1 VINGLSLG
9 AADCYNFELSWEL
22 LWPWAAEVSAVQK
35 HLAEGRLLAL
45 RVAKWQALVG
55 ITAMLLTWALLGHAA
70 GFGLIA
76 GVLSILLGSLAMA
89 QLSLGGGIQ
98 SAVRVYSRFW
108 LGLCLKWLIVGLVL
122 FLSFRM
128 KALAPLAIAAGVILA
143 LVVFPLV
150 AMSGG
155 KVKREH

>member
-1 VINGLSLG
+1 M
-9 AADCYNFELSWEL
+9 
-22 LWPWAAEVSAVQK
+22 QK
-35 HLAEGRLLAL
+35 HLAEGQRLAL
-45 RVAKWQALVG
+45 LIAKWQALTG
-55 ITAMLLTWALLGHAA
+55 IAAMLIVWVLIGRAA
-70 GFGLIA
+70 GLGLMA

-89 QLSLGGGIQ
+89 QHSLGGGIQ
-98 SAVRVYSRFW
+98 PAGRVYSRLW
-108 LGLCLKWLIVGLVL
+108 LGLCLKWLIVGLIL

-128 KALAPLAIAAGVILA
+128 KALAPLAIAIGVVLA

>member
-1 VINGLSLG
+1 M
-9 AADCYNFELSWEL
+9 
-22 LWPWAAEVSAVQK
+22 QK

-45 RVAKWQALVG
+45 RVAKWQVLIGVA
-55 ITAMLLTWALLGHAA
+55 AMLVAWGLFSRSAGLG
-70 GFGLIA
+70 LMA

-98 SAVRVYSRFW
+98 SANQVYIRLW

-122 FLSFRM
+122 ILSFRL
-128 KALAPLAIAAGVILA
+128 KALAPLAIAIGVVLA

-150 AMSGG
+150 AMFGS

>member
-1 VINGLSLG
+1 M
-9 AADCYNFELSWEL
+9 
-22 LWPWAAEVSAVQK
+22 QK

-45 RVAKWQALVG
+45 RVATWQ
-55 ITAMLLTWALLGHAA
+55 LLTGFAAMMGAWVLHGQAA
-70 GFGLIA
+70 GLGLMA
-76 GVLSILLGSLAMA
+76 GVLSILLGNLAMA

-98 SAVRVYSRFW
+98 SAGRVYLRLW

-122 FLSFRM
+122 FLSYRL
-128 KALAPLAIAAGVILA
+128 KALAPLAIAIGVVLA

>member
-1 VINGLSLG
+1 M
-9 AADCYNFELSWEL
+9 
-22 LWPWAAEVSAVQK
+22 QK
-35 HLAEGRLLAL
+35 HLAEGQKLAL
-45 RVAKWQALVG
+45 QVAKWQVLAGVA
-55 ITAMLLTWALLGHAA
+55 AMLLTWALFGRAA
-70 GFGLIA
+70 GLGLMA

-98 SAVRVYSRFW
+98 PAGRVYVRLW

-122 FLSFRM
+122 FLSYRL
-128 KALAPLAIAAGVILA
+128 KALAPLAIAIGVVLA

>member
-1 VINGLSLG
+1 M
-9 AADCYNFELSWEL
+9 
-22 LWPWAAEVSAVQK
+22 QK
-35 HLAEGRLLAL
+35 HLAEGQKLAL
-45 RVAKWQALVG
+45 QVAKWQALSGVTVMLIAWAFVG
-55 ITAMLLTWALLGHAA
+55 QAA
-70 GFGLIA
+70 GLGLMA

-98 SAVRVYSRFW
+98 PAGRVYSRFW

-128 KALAPLAIAAGVILA
+128 KALAPLAIASGVILA
-143 LVVFPLV
+143 LLVFPLV

>member
-1 VINGLSLG
+1 M
-9 AADCYNFELSWEL
+9 
-22 LWPWAAEVSAVQK
+22 QK
-35 HLAEGRLLAL
+35 HLAESQKLAL
-45 RVAKWQALVG
+45 QVAKWQALSGV
-55 ITAMLLTWALLGHAA
+55 TAMLIVWAFVGQAA
-70 GFGLIA
+70 GLGLMA

-98 SAVRVYSRFW
+98 PAGRVYARFW

>member
-1 VINGLSLG
+1 M
-9 AADCYNFELSWEL
+9 
-22 LWPWAAEVSAVQK
+22 QK
-35 HLAEGRLLAL
+35 HLAEGRKLAL
-45 RVAKWQALVG
+45 QVAKWQFVSGMAAMLITWVLVG
-55 ITAMLLTWALLGHAA
+55 QAA
-70 GFGLIA
+70 GLGLMA

-98 SAVRVYSRFW
+98 PAGRVYSRFW

-128 KALAPLAIAAGVILA
+128 KALAPLAIASGVILA
-143 LVVFPLV
+143 LLVFPLV

>member
-1 VINGLSLG
+1 M
-9 AADCYNFELSWEL
+9 
-22 LWPWAAEVSAVQK
+22 QK
-35 HLAEGRLLAL
+35 HLAEGRSLAL
-45 RVAKWQALVG
+45 RVAKWQVLSGV
-55 ITAMLLTWALLGHAA
+55 TAMLLAWGLYGQAA
-70 GFGLIA
+70 GLGLVA
-76 GVLSILLGSLAMA
+76 GVLSILLGNLAMA

-98 SAVRVYSRFW
+98 SAGRVYSRLW

-128 KALAPLAIAAGVILA
+128 KALAPLAIAIGVMLA
-143 LVVFPLV
+143 LLVFPLV

>member
-1 VINGLSLG
+1 M
-9 AADCYNFELSWEL
+9 
-22 LWPWAAEVSAVQK
+22 QK
-35 HLAEGRLLAL
+35 HLAEGRKLAL
-45 RVAKWQALVG
+45 QVAKWQVLAGV
-55 ITAMLLTWALLGHAA
+55 TAMLLAWVLFGRAA
-70 GFGLIA
+70 GLGLMA

-98 SAVRVYSRFW
+98 PAGRVYVRLW

-122 FLSFRM
+122 FLSYRL
-128 KALAPLAIAAGVILA
+128 KALAPLAIAIGVVLA

>member
-1 VINGLSLG
+1 LP
-9 AADCYNFELSWEL
+9 
-22 LWPWAAEVSAVQK
+22 WPWAAEVSAMQK
-35 HLAEGRLLAL
+35 HLAEGQRLAL
-45 RVAKWQALVG
+45 LIAKWQALTG
-55 ITAMLLTWALLGHAA
+55 IAAMLIVWVLIGRAA
-70 GFGLIA
+70 GLGLMA

-98 SAVRVYSRFW
+98 PAGRVYSRLW
-108 LGLCLKWLIVGLVL
+108 LGLCLKWLIVGLIL

-128 KALAPLAIAAGVILA
+128 KALAPLAIAIGVVLA

>member
-1 VINGLSLG
+1 
-9 AADCYNFELSWEL
+9 
-22 LWPWAAEVSAVQK
+22 
-35 HLAEGRLLAL
+35 
-45 RVAKWQALVG
+45 
-55 ITAMLLTWALLGHAA
+55 
-70 GFGLIA
+70 
-76 GVLSILLGSLAMA
+76 LAMA

-98 SAVRVYSRFW
+98 PAGRVYSRLW
-108 LGLCLKWLIVGLVL
+108 LGLCLKWLIVGLIL

-128 KALAPLAIAAGVILA
+128 KALAPLAIAIGVVLA

>member
-1 VINGLSLG
+1 M
-9 AADCYNFELSWEL
+9 ADCYNFELSWEL
-22 LWPWAAEVSAVQK
+22 LWPWAVGVSAVQK

-45 RVAKWQALVG
+45 RVAKWQILIGV
-55 ITAMLLTWALLGHAA
+55 TAMVFAWVLYDRAA
-70 GFGLIA
+70 GLGLMA

-89 QLSLGGGIQ
+89 QLSLGGGVQ
-98 SAVRVYSRFW
+98 SASQVYVRLW

-122 FLSFRM
+122 ILSFRL
-128 KALAPLAIAAGVILA
+128 KALAPLAVAIGVVLA
-143 LVVFPLV
+143 LIVFPLV